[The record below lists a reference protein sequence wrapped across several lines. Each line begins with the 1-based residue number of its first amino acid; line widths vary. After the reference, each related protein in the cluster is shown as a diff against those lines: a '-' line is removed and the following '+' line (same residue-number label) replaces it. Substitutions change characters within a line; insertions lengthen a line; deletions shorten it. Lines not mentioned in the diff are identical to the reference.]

1 MTTEEAKVI
10 YECLNQNQIVSP
22 IHFNI
27 ELPRLYSIKETAY
40 NRLEELLE
48 KEGPLN
54 PYEYMLMNPQSK
66 LPTNDPELEDF
77 YDMSNI
83 GSQEVN
89 TQHMEDWSILST
101 ELHYTHQKSTEN
113 ENLLVLEGQDK
124 ITTEWIAS
132 GKSPCIRSNK
142 SPKHP
147 NCKRLF
153 GSI

>member
-1 MTTEEAKVI
+1 MPEPRPNSKSYTT
-10 YECLNQNQIVSP
+10 L
-22 IHFNI
+22 NI
-27 ELPRLYSIKETAY
+27 ELPRLYSIRETAY

-66 LPTNDPELEDF
+66 LSTNYLELEDF

-124 ITTEWIAS
+124 ITTKWIAS
-132 GKSPCIRSNK
+132 GKSPCIRSNNSSK
-142 SPKHP
+142 T
-147 NCKRLF
+147 LQL
-153 GSI
+153 